1 LFEGAFIDIQIFAH
15 SVKQCS
21 ALWLFILSDKSLFTR
36 QFPPILSDGDG
47 HFRSFSNTRSFSAV
61 GLSAKCAR

>member
-21 ALWLFILSDKSLFTR
+21 AHWALNLSDKSLFNR
-36 QFPPILSDGDG
+36 QFPPILSHPGEDEDAPRCG
-47 HFRSFSNTRSFSAV
+47 A
-61 GLSAKCAR
+61 